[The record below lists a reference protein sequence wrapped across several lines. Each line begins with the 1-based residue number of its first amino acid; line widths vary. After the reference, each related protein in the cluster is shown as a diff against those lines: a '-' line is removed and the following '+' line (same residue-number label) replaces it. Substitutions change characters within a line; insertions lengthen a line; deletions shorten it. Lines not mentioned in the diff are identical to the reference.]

1 MSKKGVE
8 VSGLSNRKRETDGG
22 KDEELSLGC
31 FKSSFGLQVK
41 MSATWIGTEM
51 YVPLVLEKVLA

>member
-1 MSKKGVE
+1 MQIPLIKMEKLQEG
-8 VSGLSNRKRETDGG
+8 GFGG

-51 YVPLVLEKVLA
+51 YVPAVLEKVLA